1 MGGLKIMFKSPSY
14 TAPEAVKVEPAAQRV
29 EAPTS
34 DNGIAQAAEQKKKRY
49 GFAKTVGSVTG
60 NDTLG
65 A

>member
-1 MGGLKIMFKSPSY
+1 MSNIFKSPSY
-14 TAPEAVKVEPAAQRV
+14 SAPEPVAVEPAAQKV

-34 DNGIAQAAEQKKKRY
+34 DNGIAKAAEQKKKRY

>member
-1 MGGLKIMFKSPSY
+1 MSNLLKAPKYSTP
-14 TAPEAVKVEPAAQRV
+14 APEPVAVEPAAQRV
-29 EAPTS
+29 EAPTA
-34 DNGIAQAAEQKKKRY
+34 DNGIAQDVEKKRKRY